1 MKDDDRGKFI
11 AAVLEAGVV
20 MVGISAVLLLALV
33 IAAMGG

>member
-11 AAVLEAGVV
+11 AAVLGAGVV

-33 IAAMGG
+33 IEAMGG